1 MGREISERSKA
12 EERPPAPMT
21 FGTFGHSKVHNK
33 IKKEF
38 NMKYIIPLLIFVI
51 ILFALFKKL
60 PVYETFICGVE
71 DGLKIVIG
79 IFPALLAVLTA
90 SAMLRASGAID
101 FIINLISPV
110 TDLLHIPREVMPLAL
125 IRPVSGS
132 GALGLLTDILKN
144 YGADGDIGKIAS
156 VIMGSTETTFYCL
169 CVYFAKT
176 KVKYTMRAIPCAV
189 IGDIV
194 GILVGVTLIKLVNF

>member
-1 MGREISERSKA
+1 MQ
-12 EERPPAPMT
+12 
-21 FGTFGHSKVHNK
+21 
-33 IKKEF
+33 
-38 NMKYIIPLLIFVI
+38 YIIPIIIALILI
-51 ILFALFKKL
+51 IALVRKQ
-60 PVYETFICGVE
+60 PAYETFIGGVE
-71 DGLKIVIG
+71 DGLKIVVG

-90 SAMLRASGAID
+90 AAMLRASGAID
-101 FIINLISPV
+101 LIINLISPI
-110 TDLLHIPREVMPLAL
+110 TDLLHIPKEVMPLAL

-194 GILVGVTLIKLVNF
+194 GILVGVTLIKLLNF

>member
-1 MGREISERSKA
+1 
-12 EERPPAPMT
+12 MT
-21 FGTFGHSKVHNK
+21 CAVLLMIGAVVVIALLKKVS
-33 IKKEF
+33 
-38 NMKYIIPLLIFVI
+38 
-51 ILFALFKKL
+51 A
-60 PVYETFICGVE
+60 YETFVTGAE
-71 DGLKIVIG
+71 EGMKIAAG

-110 TDLLHIPREVMPLAL
+110 TDFLHIPKEVMPLAL
-125 IRPVSGS
+125 VRPVSGS
-132 GALGLLTDILKN
+132 GSLGLLTDILKK

-176 KVKYTMRAIPCAV
+176 KVKYTMRAVPCAV
-189 IGDIV
+189 LGDIV
-194 GILVGVTLIKLVNF
+194 GLLVGVTLIKMVNF

>member
-1 MGREISERSKA
+1 MQ
-12 EERPPAPMT
+12 
-21 FGTFGHSKVHNK
+21 
-33 IKKEF
+33 
-38 NMKYIIPLLIFVI
+38 YIIPSIIALILIV
-51 ILFALFKKL
+51 ALVRKQ
-60 PVYETFICGVE
+60 PAYETFIGGVE
-71 DGLKIVIG
+71 DGLKIVVG

-90 SAMLRASGAID
+90 VAMLRASGAID
-101 FIINLISPV
+101 LIINLISPI
-110 TDLLHIPREVMPLAL
+110 TDLLRIPKEVMPLAL

-194 GILVGVTLIKLVNF
+194 GILVGVTLIKLLNF

>member
-1 MGREISERSKA
+1 MQ
-12 EERPPAPMT
+12 
-21 FGTFGHSKVHNK
+21 
-33 IKKEF
+33 
-38 NMKYIIPLLIFVI
+38 YIIPFILASILII
-51 ILFALFKKL
+51 ALARKA
-60 PVYETFICGVE
+60 PVYETFISGAE

-79 IFPALLAVLTA
+79 IFPALLAILTA
-90 SAMLRASGAID
+90 AAMLRASGAID
-101 FIINLISPV
+101 LIINLISPV
-110 TDLLHIPREVMPLAL
+110 TDLLHIPKEVMPLAL

-194 GILVGVTLIKLVNF
+194 GILVGVMLIKLVNF

>member
-1 MGREISERSKA
+1 M
-12 EERPPAPMT
+12 
-21 FGTFGHSKVHNK
+21 V
-33 IKKEF
+33 
-38 NMKYIIPLLIFVI
+38 YIIPILILMI
-51 ILFALFKKL
+51 ILMALFRKQ
-60 PVYETFICGVE
+60 PAYELFISGAE
-71 DGLKIVIG
+71 DGLKIVLG

-90 SAMLRASGAID
+90 ASMLRASGAID
-101 FIINLISPV
+101 LITGFLSPV
-110 TDLLHIPREVMPLAL
+110 TDWLKIPREVMPLAL

-176 KVKYTMRAIPCAV
+176 KVKYTIRAIPCAV

-194 GILVGVTLIKLVNF
+194 GILVGVLLIKLVNF